1 MTLAFV
7 LNSGSSSI
15 KYQLLDMSTEETV
28 TTGMIERIG
37 EVGGDALDHAEAM
50 RLILENIGST
60 TDIGVVGH
68 RVVHGG
74 SQFDRATVVTDSVI
88 AQIEELAPLAPL
100 HNPANLTG
108 IRAAM
113 RAIPDIPHVVVFD
126 TAFHQSMPPEA
137 YLYAIDTE
145 IAERFGIRKYGFHGT
160 SVRYVVDEATRV
172 LGTDPDHTN
181 LIVLHLGNGASV
193 TAIRG
198 GRTFDT
204 SMGLT
209 PLQGLVMGTRTG
221 DIDAAVVPH
230 LARVAGMDIDE
241 IDDLLNNRGG
251 MLGLTGFTDM
261 RDVESAV
268 ARHDQRAID
277 GLAVWRHR
285 IRSYLGAYVAHLG
298 RVDAIVFTAGIGEN
312 SPMLRELACQG
323 LEHLGFVLDGARNE
337 RHVSGVR
344 DIATDESPTRIL
356 IVPTNEER
364 EIARQA
370 IAAIG

>member
-1 MTLAFV
+1 VTLAFV

-15 KYQLLDMSTEETV
+15 KYQLIDVETEETV
-28 TTGMIERIG
+28 TAGMMERIG
-37 EVGGDALDHAEAM
+37 ETGGDAVDHAEAM
-50 RLILENIGST
+50 RLILETIGST
-60 TDIGVVGH
+60 ADFGVVGH

-74 SQFDRATVVTDSVI
+74 SRFDRATVVTDEVI

-137 YLYAIDTE
+137 FLYAIDTE
-145 IAERFGIRKYGFHGT
+145 IAERYGIRKYGFHGT
-160 SVRYVVDEATRV
+160 SVRFVVAEATRE
-172 LGTDPDHTN
+172 LGTPPDHTN
-181 LIVLHLGNGASV
+181 LIVLHLGNGASISAV
-193 TAIRG
+193 RG
-198 GRTFDT
+198 GHTFDT

-221 DIDAAVVPH
+221 DIDAAVIPH
-230 LARVAGMDIDE
+230 LTRVAGMDIDE
-241 IDDLLNNRGG
+241 IDDLLNKHGG
-251 MLGLTGFTDM
+251 MLGMTGFTDM
-261 RDVESAV
+261 RDVQAAV
-268 ARHDQRAID
+268 ARHDQRAMD

-337 RHVSGVR
+337 SRESGVR
-344 DIATDESPTRIL
+344 DIATDESATRIL
-356 IVPTNEER
+356 VVPTNEER

>member
-1 MTLAFV
+1 VTLAFV
-7 LNSGSSSI
+7 INSGSSSI
-15 KYQLLDMSTEETV
+15 KYQVIDMSTEETV
-28 TTGMIERIG
+28 TAGMIERIG
-37 EVGGDALDHAEAM
+37 ESGSDARDHAEAM
-50 RLILENIGST
+50 RLILETIGST
-60 TDIGVVGH
+60 ADIGVVGH

-74 SQFDRATVVTDSVI
+74 SRFDRATVVTDAVI
-88 AQIEELAPLAPL
+88 AQIEELSPLAPL

-108 IRAAM
+108 IRAAR
-113 RAIPDIPHVVVFD
+113 RAMPDIPHVVVFD
-126 TAFHQSMPPEA
+126 TAFHQSMPAEA
-137 YLYAIDTE
+137 YLYAMDTKV
-145 IAERFGIRKYGFHGT
+145 AERYGIRKYGFHGT
-160 SVRYVVDEATRV
+160 SVRFVVAEATKA
-172 LGTDPDHTN
+172 LGTQPENTN
-181 LIVLHLGNGASV
+181 LIVLHLGNGASI

-230 LARVAGMDIDE
+230 LTRVAGMNIDE
-241 IDDLLNNRGG
+241 IDELLNNRGG
-251 MLGLTGFTDM
+251 MLGLTGYTDM
-261 RDVESAV
+261 RDVQAAV
-268 ARHDQRAID
+268 ARREQRAID

-312 SPMLRELACQG
+312 SPKLRELACQG
-323 LEHLGFVLDGARNE
+323 LEHLGFVLDGVRNE
-337 RHVSGVR
+337 RHDSGVR
-344 DIATDESPTRIL
+344 DIAADQSATRIL
-356 IVPTNEER
+356 VVPTNEER

>member
-1 MTLAFV
+1 VTLAFV

-15 KYQLLDMSTEETV
+15 KYQLMDVATEESV
-28 TTGMIERIG
+28 TAGMIERIG

-50 RLILENIGST
+50 RLIMETIGST
-60 TDIGVVGH
+60 ADIGVVGH

-74 SQFDRATVVTDSVI
+74 TRFDRATVVTDEVI

-137 YLYAIDTE
+137 FLYAIDTE
-145 IAERFGIRKYGFHGT
+145 IAERYGIRKYGFHGT
-160 SVRYVVDEATRV
+160 SVRFVVAEAARE
-172 LGTDPDHTN
+172 LGTDPEHTN

-198 GRTFDT
+198 GQSFDT

-230 LARVAGMDIDE
+230 LSRVAGMEIDE

-268 ARHDQRAID
+268 ARHDQRAMD

-323 LEHLGFVLDGARNE
+323 LEHLGFDLDGARNE
-337 RHVSGVR
+337 RRDAGVW
-344 DIATDESPTRIL
+344 DIATDESTTRIL
-356 IVPTNEER
+356 VVPTNEEL